1 MLYQY
6 KICQQQLCR
15 HPTDMFPIYFPSCL
29 LKHRRL
35 YIYSENLEQG
45 PLIEER
51 RKTLDL
57 QSFRIC
63 KRACLGL
70 WEDPYGIRKYK
81 LKSRLIK
88 TLSQLRRTT
97 NGLFFNRMW
106 NTTRRENIQDT
117 PPISTALGKADKVV
131 IRESQFNNMAGKMGC
146 KTRKMVIPYVIINTA
161 DHKVSG
167 WPVQSH
173 ANKGKNMWQEAKRQG
188 IIVRIIL
195 APHPPKVLK

>member
-35 YIYSENLEQG
+35 YILFWKFRTRSTYWRKKKNIGPPVFQNLQKSLSG
-45 PLIEER
+45 IMR
-51 RKTLDL
+51 R
-57 QSFRIC
+57 S
-63 KRACLGL
+63 L
-70 WEDPYGIRKYK
+70 WNQKIQA
-81 LKSRLIK
+81 KSRLIK

-173 ANKGKNMWQEAKRQG
+173 ANKGKNMWQKAKRQET
-188 IIVRIIL
+188 IL
-195 APHPPKVLK
+195 EWFLPNIHRKS

>member
-1 MLYQY
+1 MQTPYWYVPYIFSILFIKTQKAVHLFWKFRTRSTYWRKKKNIGPPVFQNLQKSLSGIMRRSLWNQ
-6 KICQQQLCR
+6 KIQ
-15 HPTDMFPIYFPSCL
+15 
-29 LKHRRL
+29 
-35 YIYSENLEQG
+35 
-45 PLIEER
+45 
-51 RKTLDL
+51 
-57 QSFRIC
+57 
-63 KRACLGL
+63 A
-70 WEDPYGIRKYK
+70 
-81 LKSRLIK
+81 KSRLIK

-173 ANKGKNMWQEAKRQG
+173 ANKGKNMWQKAKRQG

-195 APHPPKVLK
+195 APHPPKALK